1 MFLELKNEMKEVL
14 KKPILN
20 EKIWGGKVGKNELLR
35 NINRLAIT
43 FCISGRFKSEVVM
56 TLNDI
61 YMLMTH
67 KFISPI
73 RTSHCHWDM

>member
-1 MFLELKNEMKEVL
+1 MGE
-14 KKPILN
+14 
-20 EKIWGGKVGKNELLR
+20 NELLR
-35 NINRLAIT
+35 NINRLEIT

-56 TLNDI
+56 TLHDI